1 MIPPT
6 DTWSLWAII
15 VSGTAFA
22 IWLES
27 TFKWAA
33 KLSGPVIALL
43 IAMVLS
49 NLRVMPAESPAYD
62 FIGDYFVPLAIPLL
76 LFRANVFEIA
86 RVTGKVLAIFHV
98 ASLGTILGAV
108 LAMWLLNGRVPGTS
122 TESLSQVAGI
132 MTASYTGGGI
142 NFFAVKET
150 FGTSG
155 NLTGPLLVAD
165 NFIMAGAFVAMLGMC
180 GSAFF
185 RRHFP
190 HPHELAAEQSNAAEV
205 GGHWTAKDLT
215 LLDVAKALAVAFVV
229 VALAKMLGVLIND
242 ALAPSFHRTLLG
254 NKFVLITA
262 TAVAAATLFP
272 RQLERIRGADLL
284 GGLMLYVFLFSIGLP
299 ADLVAVVKNLP
310 MLFVFCLIIVL
321 VNMGLT
327 LAVGRV
333 FRWNLEEMTLCMNA
347 TLGGPASAAAMAAS
361 KGWNKLVL
369 PGLLAGIW
377 GYIIG
382 TATGIAIAK
391 GLWAWLGA
399 GN

>member
-1 MIPPT
+1 MISPQ
-6 DTWSLWAII
+6 DTWSLWALI
-15 VSGTAFA
+15 VSGTALA
-22 IWLES
+22 IWMENN
-27 TFKWAA
+27 FKWAA
-33 KLSGPVIALL
+33 RLSGPVIALL

-86 RVTGKVLAIFHV
+86 RVTGKVFVIFHV

-108 LAMWLLNGRVPGTS
+108 LATWLLNGRVPGTN
-122 TESLSQVAGI
+122 TETLSQVAGI
-132 MTASYTGGGI
+132 MTASYIGGGI

-150 FGTSG
+150 FGTSE

-180 GSAFF
+180 GSTWF
-185 RRHFP
+185 RRHFA
-190 HPHELAAEQSNAAEV
+190 HPHELAAEQADAAVV

-215 LLDVAKALAVAFVV
+215 LIDVAKALAVAFVV
-229 VALAKMLGVLIND
+229 VALAKKLGVLIND
-242 ALAPSFHRTLLG
+242 TLPASFYRTLLG

-262 TAVAAATLFP
+262 IAVAAATLFP
-272 RQLERIRGADLL
+272 RQLERIRGTELL

-299 ADLVAVVKNLP
+299 ADLVAVFKNLP
-310 MLFVFCLIIVL
+310 MLFLFCLIIAV
-321 VNMGLT
+321 VNMGVT
-327 LAVGRV
+327 LAAARA
-333 FRWNLEEMTLCMNA
+333 FRWNIEEAALCMNA

-361 KGWNKLVL
+361 KGWDKLVL

-382 TATGIAIAK
+382 TAIGIATTN
-391 GLWAWLGA
+391 GLIAWLGA
-399 GN
+399 AK

>member
-1 MIPPT
+1 MLSPT
-6 DTWSLWAII
+6 DTWSLWALIL
-15 VSGTAFA
+15 SGTALA
-22 IWLES
+22 IWMENN
-27 TFKWAA
+27 FKWAA

-86 RVTGKVLAIFHV
+86 RVTGKVFVIFHV
-98 ASLGTILGAV
+98 AALGTVLGAV
-108 LAMWLLNGRVPGTS
+108 LATWLLHGRVPGTD

-150 FGTSG
+150 FGTSE
-155 NLTGPLLVAD
+155 NLTSPLLVAD

-180 GSAFF
+180 GSAWF
-185 RRHFP
+185 RQRFP
-190 HPHELAAEQSNAAEV
+190 HPHELAAEQADAAEA

-215 LLDVAKALAVAFVV
+215 LLDVAKALAVAFVI
-229 VALAKMLGVLIND
+229 VALAKQLGLLIND
-242 ALAPSFHRTLLG
+242 ALAPSFTRTLLG

-262 TAVAAATLFP
+262 IAVAAATLFP
-272 RQLERIRGADLL
+272 KQLARIRGADLL

-310 MLFVFCLIIVL
+310 MLFVFCLIIVV

-327 LAVGRV
+327 LAAGRV
-333 FRWNLEEMTLCMNA
+333 FRWNLEEMALCMNA

-382 TATGIAIAK
+382 TAIGIATAK
-391 GLWAWLGA
+391 GLAAWLGA
-399 GN
+399 GK

>member
-1 MIPPT
+1 MLSPA
-6 DTWSLWAII
+6 DTWSLWALIL
-15 VSGTAFA
+15 SGTALA
-22 IWLES
+22 IWAEN

-49 NLRVMPAESPAYD
+49 NLRIMPAESPAYD

-86 RVTGKVLAIFHV
+86 RVTGKVFVIFHV

-108 LAMWLLNGRVPGTS
+108 LATWLLHGRVPGTN

-132 MTASYTGGGI
+132 MTASYIGGGI

-150 FGTSG
+150 FGTSE

-180 GSAFF
+180 GSAWF
-185 RRHFP
+185 RQRFP
-190 HPHELAAEQSNAAEV
+190 HPHELAAEQTDAAEA

-229 VALAKMLGVLIND
+229 VALAKKLGVLIND
-242 ALAPSFHRTLLG
+242 ALAPSFTRTLLG

-262 TAVAAATLFP
+262 IAVAAATLFP
-272 RQLERIRGADLL
+272 KQLASIRGADLL

-299 ADLVAVVKNLP
+299 ADLVAVVTNLP
-310 MLFVFCLIIVL
+310 LLFVFCLIIVV

-333 FRWNLEEMTLCMNA
+333 CRWNLEEMALCMNA

-382 TATGIAIAK
+382 TAIGIATAN
-391 GLWAWLGA
+391 GLMAWLGA
-399 GN
+399 K